1 MAKEPKKLI
10 ANNKKVYH
18 DYFLLEK
25 YEAGISL
32 AGTEVKSL
40 RMGKGSIKESFIRI
54 ENGEII
60 LYGMHITPYEKGAFA
75 PQEGNR
81 EAFIKD
87 EGKGFH
93 NCAGGGLL

>member
-60 LYGMHITPYEKGAFA
+60 LYGISHHMR
-75 PQEGNR
+75 R
-81 EAFIKD
+81 EISSTRIHSDLKSFCSTRRKSRS
-87 EGKGFH
+87 FH
-93 NCAGGGLL
+93 QR

>member
-32 AGTEVKSL
+32 AGTCL
-40 RMGKGSIKESFIRI
+40 
-54 ENGEII
+54 
-60 LYGMHITPYEKGAFA
+60 LYTSERETMHISLHLRPVRLIQSVQSLSGM
-75 PQEGNR
+75 
-81 EAFIKD
+81 
-87 EGKGFH
+87 
-93 NCAGGGLL
+93 

>member
-40 RMGKGSIKESFIRI
+40 RMGKGSIKESVIRI
-54 ENGEII
+54 ENGEI
-60 LYGMHITPYEKGAFA
+60 MR
-75 PQEGNR
+75 R
-81 EAFIKD
+81 EISSTRIHSDLKSFYSTRRKSRS
-87 EGKGFH
+87 FH
-93 NCAGGGLL
+93 QR

>member
-40 RMGKGSIKESFIRI
+40 RMGNPSSRDKQR
-54 ENGEII
+54 
-60 LYGMHITPYEKGAFA
+60 
-75 PQEGNR
+75 R
-81 EAFIKD
+81 
-87 EGKGFH
+87 
-93 NCAGGGLL
+93 

>member
-32 AGTEVKSL
+32 AGKIGRAHV
-40 RMGKGSIKESFIRI
+40 
-54 ENGEII
+54 
-60 LYGMHITPYEKGAFA
+60 
-75 PQEGNR
+75 
-81 EAFIKD
+81 
-87 EGKGFH
+87 
-93 NCAGGGLL
+93 

>member
-32 AGTEVKSL
+32 ACFATAS
-40 RMGKGSIKESFIRI
+40 SIDS
-54 ENGEII
+54 
-60 LYGMHITPYEKGAFA
+60 
-75 PQEGNR
+75 
-81 EAFIKD
+81 
-87 EGKGFH
+87 
-93 NCAGGGLL
+93 

>member
-32 AGTEVKSL
+32 AGNTEVQITHFSEKD
-40 RMGKGSIKESFIRI
+40 GKGQHK
-54 ENGEII
+54 GVV
-60 LYGMHITPYEKGAFA
+60 HPY
-75 PQEGNR
+75 
-81 EAFIKD
+81 
-87 EGKGFH
+87 
-93 NCAGGGLL
+93 